1 MARIRSAK
9 PEFWT
14 DPLMCALPRD
24 VRFTFKGI
32 WEACADDEGRFL
44 ADARMLK
51 SAIWPMDDDISV
63 KKVEAW
69 TVTLAEHGRILL
81 YTIAGVRYGVVAN
94 WSKHQKVSHK
104 LPSRIPAAPERRR
117 NGSGAPPESGTSGA
131 GEPPEGRRL
140 ARADGDVDVE
150 LDVDLD
156 LDVDEETPPADI
168 EQRFLAALP
177 KSKLPQAYAA
187 EFSAWRKGL
196 HLPSGMVATDAD
208 VTAALTDYLAQAN
221 PSFDLPHL
229 RGFIRRA
236 VTERRRGNDPQRAL
250 ENALGRK
257 PTIGEQVFLNAGG
270 GK

>member
-24 VRFTFKGI
+24 VRFTFKGL

-44 ADARMLK
+44 ADPRMVK
-51 SAIWPMDDDISV
+51 SAIWPLDDDITT
-63 KKVEAW
+63 KKLGAMLI
-69 TVTLAEHGRILL
+69 TLEQRGRIEL
-81 YTIAGVRYGVVAN
+81 YEIGGVRYGVIVN
-94 WSKHQKVSHK
+94 WSKHQKISHK
-104 LPSRIPAAPERRR
+104 LPSRIPEPRR
-117 NGSGAPPESGTSGA
+117 NGAGAPPEIRTNAA
-131 GEPPEGRRL
+131 GEPPESRRL

-150 LDVDLD
+150 REKDVDFD
-156 LDVDEETPPADI
+156 GDVERATLTAEE
-168 EQRFLAALP
+168 RFLAALP
-177 KSKLPQAYAA
+177 KSKRPQAYAA
-187 EFSAWRKGL
+187 EFAAWRQGL
-196 HLPSGMVATDAD
+196 HLPAGMVATDED
-208 VTAALTDYLAQAN
+208 VTAALTDYLAQTA

-250 ENALGRK
+250 QDALGRK